1 MQYLTWHTEARKTI
15 NKRSAAE
22 DNLEVGLEEVGP
34 KKGWLVTFSGTGVN
48 LALGIL
54 YSWSI
59 IAAYLRDER
68 GWSALDAQLPYMIAC
83 GVFALL
89 MVPGGRIQDSIGPKK
104 VIMAAAFFAGLGLI
118 GSGFMISLGGLSLFF
133 GLLFGTAMGLGYS
146 SATPPAIKW
155 FGPEKRGL
163 VAGTVVSG
171 FGLASVYAA
180 PLTNSLL
187 KNYGVETT
195 FFILGTGFFIII
207 TMLAQLITNPPANY
221 ISVNNASTTSAEHL
235 VNEDKCRKENF
246 EWHEMIKTP
255 QFYLL
260 WLIFC
265 FGSLA
270 GLMIIGQLSSIVTEQ
285 SGLAL
290 GFILVAILAV
300 FNASGRIIGGIMF
313 DKLGRTPVL
322 VIIFAAQAVNFLLFG
337 TYSNLPA
344 LIMGTMVAGFCFGA
358 CLAIFPSVTAMLY
371 GVKNLGVNYGLVFTS
386 WGAGGVFGGLI
397 GGMVRDATGS
407 YTAAFLAASALCF
420 ISIFLALLIKTPE
433 KSCD

>member
-1 MQYLTWHTEARKTI
+1 MA
-15 NKRSAAE
+15 
-22 DNLEVGLEEVGP
+22 
-34 KKGWLVTFSGTGVN
+34 FSGTGVN

-59 IAAYLRDER
+59 IAAFLRQEQ

-83 GVFALL
+83 GVFAIL
-89 MVPGGRIQDSIGPKK
+89 MVPGGRMQDSIGPKK

-118 GSGFMISLGGLSLFF
+118 GSGLMISLVGLNLFF
-133 GLLFGTAMGLGYS
+133 GLFFGTAMGLGYS

-163 VAGTVVSG
+163 VAGIVVSG

-180 PLTNSLL
+180 PLTNYLL
-187 KNYGVETT
+187 KIYGVETT

-207 TMLAQLITNPPANY
+207 ILLAQLITNPPAHYNPL
-221 ISVNNASTTSAEHL
+221 SNGSTASAEHL
-235 VNEDKCRKENF
+235 VNEDKCRKDNF

-290 GFILVAILAV
+290 GFVLVAILAV
-300 FNASGRIIGGIMF
+300 FNACGRIIGGIMF
-313 DKLGRTPVL
+313 DKLGRSPAL
-322 VIIFAAQAVNFLLFG
+322 VIIFAAQAINFLLFG
-337 TYSNLPA
+337 SYNNLLT
-344 LIMGTMVAGFCFGA
+344 LILGTMVAGFCYGA
-358 CLAIFPSVTAMLY
+358 CLAIFPSTTATLY
-371 GVKNLGVNYGLVFTS
+371 GVKNLGVNYGLIFTS

-420 ISIFLALLIKTPE
+420 ISILLALLIKTPE